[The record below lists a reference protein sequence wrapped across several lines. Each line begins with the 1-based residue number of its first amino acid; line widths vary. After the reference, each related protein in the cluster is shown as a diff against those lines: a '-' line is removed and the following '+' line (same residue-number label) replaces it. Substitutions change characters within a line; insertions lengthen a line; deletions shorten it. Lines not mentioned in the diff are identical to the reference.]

1 MLCYVMLYMLFPG
14 PRPSVKPIVKEWIEE
29 LRMEREN
36 CIERWKELKE
46 KEEKIASRKKL
57 VEEWLKKTNRWDPV
71 EQKNEAFIIK
81 DVRGFKKEGRKGM
94 YLVEY
99 EPRILEADPEYPI
112 EMPEVRGLPWPLK
125 DWLSTTELR
134 ARIDREDEYL
144 NERII
149 GIKIQQQ
156 IMEGI
161 RAVGAANGV
170 IVVGIDVGGIP
181 EG

>member
-1 MLCYVMLYMLFPG
+1 M
-14 PRPSVKPIVKEWIEE
+14 
-29 LRMEREN
+29 N
-36 CIERWKELKE
+36 E

-57 VEEWLKKTNRWDPV
+57 VEEWLKKSNRWDPV

-99 EPRILEADPEYPI
+99 APRILEADPEYPI

-134 ARIDREDEYL
+134 TRIDGEDEYL
-144 NERII
+144 KERIK